1 MSDQKSSPA
10 DEGEDFSIIHGTGNT
25 FADLGL
31 PRAAERHAKNQ
42 LALSI
47 REIIESSG
55 MTQRDAAKKAG
66 IAASDLSNI
75 MRGRVT
81 NFSSD
86 RLFAVL
92 NALGNDVEITIR
104 PNQAAR
110 GSVFVSTSTAPL
122 VSVAKTHSQSA

>member
-1 MSDQKSSPA
+1 MGDRKHRPA
-10 DEGEDFSIIHGTGNT
+10 DEKEDLSIIHGTGNT

-31 PRAAERHAKNQ
+31 PHAEERHAKNQ

-47 REIIESSG
+47 REIVEESG
-55 MTQRDAAKKAG
+55 MNQRDAAKKVG

-92 NALGNDVEITIR
+92 NVLGNDVEITIR
-104 PNQAAR
+104 PNRAAR
-110 GSVFVSTSTAPL
+110 GSVFVSTSADPL
-122 VSVAKTHSQSA
+122 VSVPR

>member
-1 MSDQKSSPA
+1 MSNRKNRPA
-10 DEGEDFSIIHGTGNT
+10 DEKEELSIIRGTGNT

-31 PRAAERHAKNQ
+31 PHAEERHAKNQ

-47 REIIESSG
+47 REIVEGSG

-86 RLFAVL
+86 RLFAIL

-110 GSVFVSTSTAPL
+110 GSVFVNTSVDPL
-122 VSVAKTHSQSA
+122 VSVQR